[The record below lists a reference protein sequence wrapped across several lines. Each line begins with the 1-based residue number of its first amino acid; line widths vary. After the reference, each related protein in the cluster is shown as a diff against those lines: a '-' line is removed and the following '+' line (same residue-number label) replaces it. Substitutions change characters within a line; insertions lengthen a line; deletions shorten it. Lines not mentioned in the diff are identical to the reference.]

1 MKTFLSKENEIGKTR
16 LANRSI
22 SGFLIKLATAYST
35 TAANTYAIHNDILII
50 VHSQP
55 TSVSYP
61 VYLRSFPGDL
71 TQISMAITYD
81 TMGKAAAIEARW
93 EVIVRTVVIPKLTRA
108 GVADIDI
115 QNDIQL
121 SITISVVGT

>member
-1 MKTFLSKENEIGKTR
+1 
-16 LANRSI
+16 
-22 SGFLIKLATAYST
+22 
-35 TAANTYAIHNDILII
+35 
-50 VHSQP
+50 
-55 TSVSYP
+55 
-61 VYLRSFPGDL
+61 
-71 TQISMAITYD
+71 MAITYD

-115 QNDIQL
+115 QKDIQL